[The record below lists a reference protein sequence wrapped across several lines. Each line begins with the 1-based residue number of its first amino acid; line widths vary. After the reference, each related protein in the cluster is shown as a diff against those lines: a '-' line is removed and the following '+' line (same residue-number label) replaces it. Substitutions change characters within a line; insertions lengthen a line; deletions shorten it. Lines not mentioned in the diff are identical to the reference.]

1 MNRNDQQRIRELER
15 EIAVIDGCL
24 IEVRDQAEGLPA
36 NDPARAGARTIV
48 IRLMDAR
55 TTACTT
61 LTALENGVAL
71 RPVQH

>member
-1 MNRNDQQRIRELER
+1 
-15 EIAVIDGCL
+15 
-24 IEVRDQAEGLPA
+24 LPA
-36 NDPARAGARTIV
+36 NDPARAGARTTV
-48 IRLMDAR
+48 IRLMDGR

>member
-1 MNRNDQQRIRELER
+1 
-15 EIAVIDGCL
+15 
-24 IEVRDQAEGLPA
+24 LPA